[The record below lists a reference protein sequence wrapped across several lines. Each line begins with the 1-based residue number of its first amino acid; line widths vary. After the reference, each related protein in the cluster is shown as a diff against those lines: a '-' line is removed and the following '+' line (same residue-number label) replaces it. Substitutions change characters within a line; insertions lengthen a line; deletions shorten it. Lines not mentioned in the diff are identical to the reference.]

1 MIQLNHTLISLF
13 LLLSEPSEAM
23 MCVLEQEMNADRG
36 GRQAETGT
44 KH

>member
-1 MIQLNHTLISLF
+1 MIHLNHTLISLPV
-13 LLLSEPSEAM
+13 SSEAV

-44 KH
+44 KL